1 MYGTPIYDRK
11 NHSRVRLQIVFSQDQ
26 IDILATHTRNNIPN
40 ESCAVLFGKIEN
52 DHFTVKDIFLTKNT
66 QESPVNFTISNE
78 ELIKVYEEAEKRQLD
93 VVGIF
98 HSHPDASV
106 YPSLTDQKYM
116 EINPVPWIIFSN
128 KNQEFKAYIFDS
140 KIIPVDLAVL

>member
-1 MYGTPIYDRK
+1 MDVLVK
-11 NHSRVRLQIVFSQDQ
+11 H
-26 IDILATHTRNNIPN
+26 ARNNTPN
-40 ESCAVLFGKIEN
+40 ESCAILFGRIEN
-52 DHFTVKDIFLTKNT
+52 DHFTVKDVFLTKNI
-66 QESPVNFTISNE
+66 QDSPVNFTMSNE
-78 ELIKVYEEAEKRQLD
+78 DLIKGYEEAEKRNLD

-98 HSHPDASV
+98 HSHPDSSA

-128 KNQEFKAYIFDS
+128 KNQEFKAYVFDS